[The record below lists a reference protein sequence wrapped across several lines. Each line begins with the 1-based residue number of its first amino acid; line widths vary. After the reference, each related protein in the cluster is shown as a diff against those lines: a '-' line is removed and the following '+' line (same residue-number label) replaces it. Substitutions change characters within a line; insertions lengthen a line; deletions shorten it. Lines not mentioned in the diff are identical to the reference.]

1 MLKEIE
7 EIFNDKIVEHF
18 SKCYQF
24 KKEKLL
30 YIGGFDS
37 FVYEYN
43 DDYKSYILKIT
54 HSIRRKLSEMLC
66 EIDWIKHIS
75 SNGVA
80 ISEVI
85 KSKHGNTVEKFGNEN
100 SYFLAVVYEKAPGVT
115 ANQDNWNKELFEEWG
130 RVTGKIHF
138 HTKTYQ
144 PKNIEWKR
152 KMWFEEDYINIEK
165 YIPSRETGV
174 ISRAKVL
181 IKKINDIPRTNDN
194 YGVIH
199 GDLHYLNFNLSNNKI
214 TLFDCDDISYN
225 YFIND
230 LAVILFYAYWKP
242 LNEFEDSDRF
252 IEEFLS
258 AFLKG
263 YEKENTFKY
272 EWFNTIH
279 DFLML
284 RHIIQYIAF
293 IQSVN
298 ISCMSDAE
306 MNYKKIMQKI
316 IEENLPIIDYDFTS
330 FRLI

>member
-1 MLKEIE
+1 MLTEIE

-18 SKCYQF
+18 RNCYQF
-24 KKEKLL
+24 KEEKLH

-37 FVYEYN
+37 FVYEYCEEDN
-43 DDYKSYILKIT
+43 SYILKIT
-54 HSIRRKLSEMLC
+54 HSLRRKLSEILC
-66 EIDWIKHIS
+66 EIDWINHIS
-75 SNGVA
+75 SHGVE
-80 ISEVI
+80 ISKVI
-85 KSKHGNTVEKFGNEN
+85 KSKDGNLVEVYGNED
-100 SYFLAVVYEKAPGVT
+100 SYFLAVVYEKAPGVM

-138 HTKTYQ
+138 HTKTYH
-144 PKNIEWKR
+144 PKSAEWKR
-152 KMWFEEDYINIEK
+152 NMWYEEDYLNIEK
-165 YIPSRETGV
+165 YIPSSETGV
-174 ISRAKVL
+174 ICRAKEL
-181 IKKINDIPRTNDN
+181 IRKINDIPRTNDN

-199 GDLHYLNFNLSNNKI
+199 GDLHYLNFNLYNNKI
-214 TLFDCDDISYN
+214 TLFDCDDISYH

-242 LNEFEDSDRF
+242 LKEFEDSDRF

-263 YEKENTFKY
+263 YEEWNTFKY
-272 EWFNTIH
+272 EWFTTIH

-298 ISCMSDAE
+298 ITNMTEAE
-306 MNYKKIMQKI
+306 KNYKKFMQRI

-330 FRLI
+330 FRPK